1 MNKQVI
7 SGLILITFAVSSCVN
22 IATYEA
28 PDSSLKPLQSKIKR
42 IILHEDSIAA
52 EDDSLD
58 MRRYFFNALANR
70 LSSMKDYEVIIIK
83 TGNPLP
89 TLNDNKGSIWIT
101 GNIWSRR
108 TEMSGQNANIKSM
121 FRSTMNTSSSWD
133 VLEHLNWNQ
142 QSFMSFTNLYFIEL
156 TENPRLLRSVI
167 TASNFSSVKVQG
179 DLGTMQN
186 KEVKRVEFT
195 DPDNKAKSFFG
206 SGSTDARLAA
216 GYHVVSMPF
225 NYKNWQSSIK
235 QLAEASVEKYFPVK
249 Q

>member
-1 MNKQVI
+1 M
-7 SGLILITFAVSSCVN
+7 
-22 IATYEA
+22 
-28 PDSSLKPLQSKIKR
+28 KPLQSKIKR

-167 TASNFSSVKVQG
+167 TASNFSSAKVQG

-186 KEVKRVEFT
+186 QEVKRVEFT

-216 GYHVVSMPF
+216 GYMS
-225 NYKNWQSSIK
+225 
-235 QLAEASVEKYFPVK
+235 
-249 Q
+249 